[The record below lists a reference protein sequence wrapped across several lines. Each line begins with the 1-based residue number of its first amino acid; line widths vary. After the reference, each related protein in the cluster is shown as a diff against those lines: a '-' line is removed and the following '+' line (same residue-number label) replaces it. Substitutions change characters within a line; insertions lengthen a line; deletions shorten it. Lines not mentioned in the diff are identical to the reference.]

1 MKSLKLKPQGEK
13 DQGFSVQKVIA
24 ANKPTKFAYK
34 IFINKKSTRPQESQA
49 KWVRDCELDAVE
61 DLSWT
66 SIYLLPRLCTLSTKL
81 RNFQFKFLHRRIA
94 TNSFLSKIG
103 ITETALCYLCKTDQ
117 ETLIHL
123 FGECSTTKIF
133 WENVQSFFASVQLI
147 PASRALDICECLGFR
162 GEKDDI
168 LLNHCLL
175 LAIYYISCCKLKDIT
190 PSIREYVKQLKY
202 NLELK
207 GKSPSR
213 QIQKQNSNKSGTKY
227 TTRCNR

>member
-1 MKSLKLKPQGEK
+1 MIWNNSLVRIANKTFFYKHWAKAGILKIKDLMNDDFKIVTFRDFTEKCCLSVSFLEFYGVASAIRSAMKSLKLKPQDEK
-13 DQGFSVQKVIA
+13 DQGFSVQKVTA

-34 IFINKKSTRPQESQA
+34 NKILVNKKSTRPQKSQE

-103 ITETALCYLCKTDQ
+103 IKETALCYLCKTDQ

-123 FGECSTTKIF
+123 FWECSTTKSF

-147 PASRALDICECLGFR
+147 PASRTLDI
-162 GEKDDI
+162 
-168 LLNHCLL
+168 
-175 LAIYYISCCKLKDIT
+175 
-190 PSIREYVKQLKY
+190 
-202 NLELK
+202 
-207 GKSPSR
+207 
-213 QIQKQNSNKSGTKY
+213 
-227 TTRCNR
+227 